1 MKFGRK
7 YLGETNAL
15 HRMEEDKRCKKTH
28 GENKETQ
35 STAVDLFPE
44 HMHPVNIGDT
54 ESHSG
59 P

>member
-1 MKFGRK
+1 
-7 YLGETNAL
+7 
-15 HRMEEDKRCKKTH
+15 MEEDKRCKKTH

-44 HMHPVNIGDT
+44 HMHPVDIGDT